1 MTQRRAEH
9 QLWFTRRRGAV
20 SGPYPSG
27 LISRYLILGR
37 LDLTDEL
44 SVDRQNWQPVLAH
57 PALIPPVLLLP
68 DDAEGREARLQARLR
83 EDERRNIDH
92 AGEQAAGH
100 PAVERRAPEPVE
112 FVHHRAQRHRLVQAE
127 RRETVP
133 GSVPWMLAGVA
144 VMLVLG
150 LLLLQG
156 DGSQAL
162 SQPDCMA
169 PAAPGVNWS
178 YCRKSGLD
186 LQGVDLSG
194 SVLTSADLMAARLAG
209 ARLSGADLDYADLRR
224 ADLRDCNLVEAS
236 LVGAIL
242 QDTLLDGARLSGAN
256 LNYADLRGTSLEG
269 VNLEGVRLGRT
280 VWTDGRVCAEGSVGQ
295 CL

>member
-44 SVDRQNWQPVLAH
+44 SVDRKDWQPVFAH
-57 PALIPPVLLLP
+57 PELIPPVLLLP

-83 EDERRNIDH
+83 EDERRNVHRPGDK
-92 AGEQAAGH
+92 AAGR
-100 PAVERRAPEPVE
+100 PAEERRAPEPAE
-112 FVHHRAQRHRLVQAE
+112 FIHHRAQRHRLAQAE

-133 GSVPWMLAGVA
+133 GSVPWVLAGVA
-144 VMLVLG
+144 VVLVLG
-150 LLLLQG
+150 LLMLQG

-162 SQPDCMA
+162 TRPDCMA

-186 LQGVDLSG
+186 LRGVDLSG
-194 SVLTSADLMAARLAG
+194 SVLTSTDFMAARLAG
-209 ARLSGADLDYADLRR
+209 ARLSGAELDYADLRR
-224 ADLRDCNLVEAS
+224 ADLRDCDLVEAS

-242 QDTLLDGARLSGAN
+242 QDTLLDGARISGAN
-256 LNYADLRGTSLEG
+256 LAYADLRGTSLDG
-269 VNLEGVRLGRT
+269 VNLEGVRLGRA
-280 VWTDGRVCAEGSVGQ
+280 VWTDGRVCAEGSVGE